1 MPLTQVQVLRSSVSG
16 ARPAPGSQSPG
27 VLYVNFVDEM
37 LGVIMPDGTPKDLL
51 KTGGGLHVGD
61 YPSPDPIAEP
71 LWWNSTDGRLYVFYD
86 DGNSQ
91 QWVSV
96 SGSGGGS
103 AGAETFIGDAPPA
116 DPVAGQMWWNSETGI
131 LSIYYND
138 GDSSQ
143 WVSIASNGG
152 SAGGAVSSV
161 NGQTGDVL
169 LDYNSV
175 GAAAASHTHAIS
187 DVSGLQA
194 SLDDKAAIDHNH
206 DTQYAPLVHSHPLV
220 SADAGNK
227 AVLGSDA
234 LVYVPAAAATPSG
247 AIMQFAGAAAPN
259 GWMMCDGAAV
269 SRADFAA
276 LYAVVGDIYGAG
288 DGSTTFNLPNLLNR
302 VAVGAG
308 SKALASSG
316 GAMTRTPTG
325 SVDVSG
331 TVQNTTLTIAQMPS
345 HGHGTDGGWGP
356 RGGDA
361 TATATYLG
369 RQNEGAATGGVG
381 DTLSQGGSQPHAH
394 GFTGTATFTGVSLN
408 IEQPY
413 LVLNYIIKV

>member
-1 MPLTQVQVLRSSVSG
+1 MAINFPTPTAIGQTFTPPG
-16 ARPAPGSQSPG
+16 GPTYTWDGMAWIMAGGEPAPIDFP
-27 VLYVNFVDEM
+27 VD
-37 LGVIMPDGTPKDLL
+37 
-51 KTGGGLHVGD
+51 
-61 YPSPDPIAEP
+61 
-71 LWWNSTDGRLYVFYD
+71 
-86 DGNSQ
+86 
-91 QWVSV
+91 
-96 SGSGGGS
+96 
-103 AGAETFIGDAPPA
+103 
-116 DPVAGQMWWNSETGI
+116 
-131 LSIYYND
+131 
-138 GDSSQ
+138 
-143 WVSIASNGG
+143 
-152 SAGGAVSSV
+152 SV
-161 NGQTGDVL
+161 NGKTGDVVL
-169 LDYNSV
+169 T
-175 GAAAASHTHAIS
+175 AA
-187 DVSGLQA
+187 DVDA
-194 SLDDKAAIDHNH
+194 
-206 DTQYAPLVHSHPLV
+206 APLS
-220 SADAGNK
+220 SI
-227 AVLGSDA
+227 
-234 LVYVPAAAATPSG
+234 TPSG

-288 DGSTTFNLPNLLNR
+288 DGSTTFNLPNLSNR

-356 RGGDA
+356 RGGNS
-361 TATATYLG
+361 TPTATYLG

-394 GFTGTATFTGVSLN
+394 GFTGTATFTGASLN